1 MILEKIRDIKHYQKK
16 VDIVAKVIDKTN
28 VREVVSK
35 LDETRH
41 KVCEVL
47 IGDET
52 GTIYLTMWD
61 DAISKIEIGK
71 TYIFRNLFSSEFQ
84 KSMRLNIGRFG
95 EFEETDKQIDV
106 NLDNFRS
113 QVH

>member
-1 MILEKIRDIKHYQKK
+1 MILEKIRDIKHFQKK
-16 VDIVAKVIDKTN
+16 VYLVAKVIDKTN
-28 VREVVSK
+28 IREVVSK
-35 LDETRH
+35 LDETKH

-61 DAISKIEIGK
+61 DAISKIQIGK
-71 TYIFRNLFSSEFQ
+71 TYLFRNLFSSEFQ

-95 EFEETDKQIDV
+95 EFEEFEKQMDV
-106 NLDNFRS
+106 AVENFRS
-113 QVH
+113 KVI